1 MHLCAQVDALK
12 AANAWRF
19 IKRLPDGVN
28 TYVGEKGLHM
38 SGGQKQRIAIARA
51 IIKAPAVL
59 LLDEAT
65 SALDAQ
71 SERVVQVRFSD
82 RLIVEKSRSQPVA
95 SGLLGPTRAGTDPRS
110 PLCDLQVA
118 LDSVMKGRTTVIVAH
133 RLSTIRNADKIAVVR
148 KGEVI
153 EEGTHTMLTLRQ
165 GAYASLVRAQQGSI
179 VGSAIMAITGGVS
192 SAAAA
197 VSAAKDEEDEVAT
210 GPGTSEELSTS
221 EPSTE
226 VKEKTVRS
234 SRSQ

>member
-1 MHLCAQVDALK
+1 MHVAPLAPGTSEL
-12 AANAWRF
+12 
-19 IKRLPDGVN
+19 
-28 TYVGEKGLHM
+28 
-38 SGGQKQRIAIARA
+38 SGSPYA
-51 IIKAPAVL
+51 
-59 LLDEAT
+59 
-65 SALDAQ
+65 
-71 SERVVQVRFSD
+71 
-82 RLIVEKSRSQPVA
+82 
-95 SGLLGPTRAGTDPRS
+95 LLGVLRITS
-110 PLCDLQVA
+110 PSLPSQVA

-133 RLSTIRNADKIAVVR
+133 RLSTIRGADKIAVMR